1 MQSLRVAVTVPLLDH
16 RIGTAVT
23 VGVSLPVTPSIRLVL

>member
-1 MQSLRVAVTVPLLDH
+1 MKLGVFLHHLLTSSLS
-16 RIGTAVT
+16 VT